1 MTDAFNLNLKSNK
14 FPQIWDFVP
23 GKKKSVKKFAR
34 EIWKKYKSKGKL
46 VFGKIKDYDDTNYIA
61 DKKYLWKIKN

>member
-1 MTDAFNLNLKSNK
+1 LGFAT
-14 FPQIWDFVP
+14 